1 MKIRLAN
8 INDINGIMEIIS
20 DAKIYLKEQGLLQW
34 NLSDGY
40 PQKEVLLNDIKN
52 ENCYVLE
59 DNNTLIATMSIIF
72 KPDENYNEIYEGSW
86 LTNDSYASI
95 HRIAIKNTHH
105 HLKLGVTMLIEAEK
119 IVKEKNIYSIKIDTH
134 KDNVPMSKTI
144 IDAGFSYCGIIKLK
158 RSNEDNLRNAYEKK
172 LD

>member
-105 HLKLGVTMLIEAEK
+105 HLKLGVTK
-119 IVKEKNIYSIKIDTH
+119 
-134 KDNVPMSKTI
+134 
-144 IDAGFSYCGIIKLK
+144 
-158 RSNEDNLRNAYEKK
+158 
-172 LD
+172 